1 MRLSGSSERG
11 CRRRGRRR
19 ARAVLAASPQDGEK
33 SGVKTRF
40 DCLAILLLHGP
51 TLGSREARDQRER
64 QRAAAQEQQRRG
76 WEQQPSRVQEQ

>member
-1 MRLSGSSERG
+1 MRLSGSSERR
-11 CRRRGRRR
+11 CRSAG
-19 ARAVLAASPQDGEK
+19 AGGGRAVLAASRHGGN
-33 SGVKTRF
+33 SGLKFRF
-40 DCLAILLLHGP
+40 ECCTILLLHGP